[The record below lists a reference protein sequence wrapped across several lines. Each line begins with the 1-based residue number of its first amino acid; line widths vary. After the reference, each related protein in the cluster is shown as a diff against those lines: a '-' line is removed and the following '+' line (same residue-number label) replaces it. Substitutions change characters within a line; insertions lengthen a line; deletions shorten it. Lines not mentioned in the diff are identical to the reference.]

1 MSRVNTT
8 LLTGGKRALP
18 VWKLFRQVW
27 IAKHKWEECW
37 GAEPESPGTGI
48 QGKQG
53 RSRTGARLARC
64 RSSQST
70 VMPGEFKLI
79 PTEIKLV

>member
-1 MSRVNTT
+1 MSRVNTP

-27 IAKHKWEECW
+27 IAKHKWEEGQ

-53 RSRTGARLARC
+53 RSRTGARLADAEAAKAQSC
-64 RSSQST
+64 LESSS
-70 VMPGEFKLI
+70 
-79 PTEIKLV
+79 